1 MTSSSEQRAALRA
14 VTGGAERRL
23 ASVWRMLD
31 TSDVPAM
38 IDGLNDLLPA
48 VGDEFGSAAAA
59 LAADYYE
66 DVRLEKGAR
75 GRYDVDVAEPVELA
89 RWRAL
94 AAWGTKPL
102 YGSIPNVAAALM
114 LIQGGLQRSVA
125 NQYRDTIR
133 TNSVR
138 DKSARGWQRVGTGR
152 CDFCRE
158 LLGRSAVYTE
168 AAADFDSHDH
178 CGCSAKPVFRT

>member
-14 VTGGAERRL
+14 VTNGAERKLAAAWRRL
-23 ASVWRMLD
+23 DPA
-31 TSDVPAM
+31 DVSAM

-48 VGDEFGSAAAA
+48 VGDEFGGASAA

-66 DVRLEKGAR
+66 DVRLARGAR
-75 GRYDVDVAEPVELA
+75 GRHVVGVAAPVGLA

-102 YGSIPNVAAALM
+102 YGSTPNAAAALT

-133 TNSVR
+133 ENSVR
-138 DKSARGWQRVGTGR
+138 DKAAVGWQRVGAPR
-152 CDFCRE
+152 CDFCRM
-158 LLGRSAVYTE
+158 LISRGAVYTE
-168 AAADFDSHDH
+168 ATADFDSHDH
-178 CGCSAKPVFRT
+178 CGCSAEPVFRT